1 MNTLLQR
8 LETVAK
14 RYDELTQILMDPS
27 IATDIKK
34 MTSASKEQASLENA
48 YRMYQEYKT
57 LLDGIEDAKILLEDD
72 DPEIAEMA
80 QMELLELEEQ
90 KPDLEHRIQIELI
103 PKDPNDEKNIIIEIR
118 GAAGG
123 DEGNI
128 FAGDLYRMYTKYAE
142 SQGWKIEV
150 EEAQTS
156 EAGGYSLISFMVKG
170 QGVYSKMKFES
181 GSHRVQ
187 RVPKTETQGRVH
199 TSTATVLVMPEAEEV
214 DVEINPK
221 DLRIDTYRSSGA
233 GGQHINKTDSAVRI
247 THIPTGI
254 VATSQDGRSQHDNRD
269 KAMTSL
275 RTRLYEAML
284 REQEEKIGSER
295 RNKVGTGD
303 RSEKIRTY
311 NYPQNR
317 VTDHRIGLT
326 IQQLDRIMEGKLDDI
341 ITALI
346 NEDQRLKLLGEED

>member
-156 EAGGYSLISFMVKG
+156 EAGGYSLISFMVK
-170 QGVYSKMKFES
+170 
-181 GSHRVQ
+181 
-187 RVPKTETQGRVH
+187 
-199 TSTATVLVMPEAEEV
+199 
-214 DVEINPK
+214 
-221 DLRIDTYRSSGA
+221 
-233 GGQHINKTDSAVRI
+233 
-247 THIPTGI
+247 
-254 VATSQDGRSQHDNRD
+254 
-269 KAMTSL
+269 
-275 RTRLYEAML
+275 
-284 REQEEKIGSER
+284 
-295 RNKVGTGD
+295 
-303 RSEKIRTY
+303 
-311 NYPQNR
+311 
-317 VTDHRIGLT
+317 
-326 IQQLDRIMEGKLDDI
+326 
-341 ITALI
+341 
-346 NEDQRLKLLGEED
+346 